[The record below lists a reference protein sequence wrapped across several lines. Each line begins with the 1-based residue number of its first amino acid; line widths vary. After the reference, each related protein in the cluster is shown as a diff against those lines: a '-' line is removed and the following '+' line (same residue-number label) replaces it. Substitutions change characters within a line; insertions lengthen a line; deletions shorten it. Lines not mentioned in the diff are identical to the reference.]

1 MPSIEQRILLP
12 ASPELVW
19 QYIGEPE
26 KHPLWWQECERAI
39 PLSAT
44 LHEPG
49 SRWRYIHRK
58 APDFVIEITT
68 YLSRAGFE
76 YSVVDGLPILNAH
89 GRFRL
94 QEVNE
99 GTALFW
105 GFEFQSS
112 GFFSRSGRRK
122 RAIESQMHKN
132 LRNLWQIIHELPERS
147 KLHDPRTSV
156 QEAPDADFRA
166 TYIPRHENRLPPD
179 DVLAAA
185 AAIPAISEDTQP
197 LQTLDENEIQ
207 SEYPPA
213 DLEDTAAVS
222 IPTPSQM
229 SEPNDEDTPAKP
241 IPTINPT
248 TSTMKMFDT
257 SVMNSLEEELSI
269 FDIFGIQRFSSTTAE
284 DVLHHPT
291 EDQEEMME
299 VQTDPIVREENLSSE
314 RTREGARTRLRRK
327 QLLNIKK
334 NAC

>member
-1 MPSIEQRILLP
+1 MPSIDQRILLP

-39 PLSAT
+39 PLSVA

-49 SRWRYIHRK
+49 SRWRYIYRK
-58 APDFVIEITT
+58 APDIVIEITT

-76 YSVVDGLPILNAH
+76 YSIVDGLSILNAH

-112 GFFSRSGRRK
+112 GLFSRSGRRK
-122 RAIESQMHKN
+122 RAIESQMVKN
-132 LRNLWQIIHELPERS
+132 LRSLWQIIHELPERS

-156 QEAPDADFRA
+156 QEAPDADARA
-166 TYIPRHENRLPPD
+166 TYTPRHENRPPPD

-207 SEYPPA
+207 SDYPPA
-213 DLEDTAAVS
+213 DLEDTSAVS
-222 IPTPSQM
+222 IPTLPHLT
-229 SEPNDEDTPAKP
+229 EPNDEDTPAKP
-241 IPTINPT
+241 IPAINPT

-257 SVMNSLEEELSI
+257 SLMNSMEEELSI
-269 FDIFGIQRFSSTTAE
+269 FDIFGIQRFSSSTAE
-284 DVLHHPT
+284 DVSLHST
-291 EDQEEMME
+291 DDREEMIE
-299 VQTDPIVREENLSSE
+299 VQADTIVREENLGSE

-327 QLLNIKK
+327 QLLNIRK